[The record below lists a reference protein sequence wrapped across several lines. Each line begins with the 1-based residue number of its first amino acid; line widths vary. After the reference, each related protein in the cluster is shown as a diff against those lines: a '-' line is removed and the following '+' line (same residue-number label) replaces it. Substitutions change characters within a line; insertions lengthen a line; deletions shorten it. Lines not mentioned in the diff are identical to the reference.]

1 VRAGVG
7 DGSLTD
13 RGMSVRFARPLASC
27 TRVQTYPGR
36 MNAITSNGP
45 DRPAWVA
52 VEACT
57 LPTVERPLRLA
68 EFDDLFATTVR
79 SVEMTEP
86 NRVRLLLTGDEAVA
100 DRTQRLADAESS
112 CCSFF
117 SFGVSTVE
125 AGLVEFDVE
134 VPAAYAEVLAALV
147 ARADAALG
155 SAS

>member
-1 VRAGVG
+1 
-7 DGSLTD
+7 
-13 RGMSVRFARPLASC
+13 
-27 TRVQTYPGR
+27 

-45 DRPAWVA
+45 DGPAWAA

-68 EFDDLFATTVR
+68 EFDDLFATTLR

-125 AGLVEFDVE
+125 AGLVAFDIE